1 MHRPEVDIEGCR
13 AGHLKLNERIASLSE
28 ADLAKPSTLPG
39 WTVAHLLT
47 HVARNADSVVRRLE
61 GAIRNEVLDQYPGGR
76 EGRAAEIEAG
86 AGRPAVE
93 VIEDLRASSAAVDRI
108 YEQMPDEAWP
118 RLTRGLSGKEV
129 PASTVAYQRWRE
141 VEIHLVDL
149 DLGYTTADLPKSLVD
164 KMLEEALPR
173 LARRTD
179 PNALLGWVLG
189 RGGAPELEPWG

>member
-1 MHRPEVDIEGCR
+1 MHRPEIDIEGCR
-13 AGHLKLNERIASLSE
+13 VGHQKFNERVASLS
-28 ADLAKPSTLPG
+28 DGDMTKPSMLPG

-61 GAIRNEVLDQYPGGR
+61 GAIRDEVLDQYVGGR
-76 EGRAAEIEAG
+76 EGRADEIEAG
-86 AGRPAVE
+86 MGRPAAE
-93 VIEDLRASSAAVDRI
+93 VIEDVSASSAAVESVYAR
-108 YEQMPDEAWP
+108 MPDEAWP
-118 RLTRGLSGKEV
+118 RLTRGVSGKEV

-189 RGGAPELEPWG
+189 RGGAPELQQWG